1 MSDAFFFTLAG
12 RILDDA
18 IAAFQARGPVDVPA
32 DAYAGLAVNW
42 IRRQGPQGLRVLLG
56 PETDGANLPDDTA
69 WSTIMTL
76 EHRWRQI
83 GLAENP
89 DLLHSYGYQ
98 QRLADIYRAWLR
110 SLERPATAQAL
121 LTALLTHHR
130 QTTAE
135 VGQPGLLHAVRWTL
149 DPYRPPRP
157 QGSSLSLA
165 QRHWQQICALHEAQT
180 CPPSAVVFAEP
191 LLSSPA
197 GGVPFTATETREHL
211 LDVATVFDLLLQI
224 PGTQITHLAKRDVR
238 TLLMSPDTSV
248 RMVGL
253 RLTSAAL

>member
-12 RILDDA
+12 RLLDDA
-18 IAAFQARGPVDVPA
+18 VAAFHARGPVDVPA

-56 PETDGANLPDDTA
+56 PETEGASLPDDTA
-69 WSTIMTL
+69 WSIIMTL

-89 DLLHSYGYQ
+89 DLLPSYGYQ
-98 QRLADIYRAWLR
+98 QRLADIYRAWLK

-130 QTTAE
+130 QTTL
-135 VGQPGLLHAVRWTL
+135 QPHPGLLQAVRWTL

-157 QGSSLSLA
+157 QGSALSLA
-165 QRHWQQICALHEAQT
+165 QHHWQQICALHEAQA

-197 GGVPFTATETREHL
+197 GGVPFTATEAREHL
-211 LDVATVFDLLLQI
+211 LDVATVLDLLLQI
-224 PGTQITHLAKRDVR
+224 PGTQITHLAKTDIR
-238 TLLMSPDTSV
+238 TLLMSPDTPV

-253 RLTSAAL
+253 RLTSTAL